1 VRVVGLTGGIGSG
14 KSVLAAAF
22 ARLGV
27 PVLDADRVARDCVAP
42 GSDVLR
48 RIVERFGPAVVLE
61 DGGLDRAALAGIVF
75 ADAAARA
82 ALEALTHPCIRSGI
96 ASWVAD
102 QRGHEP
108 APDLVLVEHPLLVE
122 TGADADV
129 DLVIV
134 VEAPEDLRIARLA
147 ATRGMDGAEAR
158 RRIAAQADDTARR
171 RAADHVIVN
180 DGALADLD
188 TLAGDL
194 LHVLRDAA

>member
-1 VRVVGLTGGIGSG
+1 VRVIGLTGGIGSG
-14 KSVLAAAF
+14 KSSLAAAF
-22 ARLGV
+22 AGLGV

-42 GSDVLR
+42 GSDVLQ

-61 DGGLDRAALAGIVF
+61 DGGLDRAALAAIVF

-82 ALEALTHPCIRSGI
+82 ELEAITHPCIRSGI
-96 ASWVAD
+96 ASWVAAR
-102 QRGHEP
+102 RGHEP

-134 VEAPEDLRIARLA
+134 VEAPEDLRIARLW

-158 RRIAAQADDTARR
+158 RRSAAQADDTARR
-171 RAADHVIVN
+171 QVADHVVVN
-180 DGALADLD
+180 DGELADLD
-188 TLAGDL
+188 TLAADL
-194 LHVLRDAA
+194 LHVLRDGA